1 MKKQIFKAMDS
12 QIDQILKQHIEWKN
26 FCIESL
32 KKGEFSLGGLD
43 ATKNSMIK
51 LFQRDKFFLELY
63 LRAFNRKKEAFPPK
77 VH

>member
-1 MKKQIFKAMDS
+1 MKKKILRTMES
-12 QIDQILKQHIEWKN
+12 QIDHILKQHIEWKN

-32 KKGEFSLGGLD
+32 KNGEFTLGELD

-63 LRAFNRKKEAFPPK
+63 LRAFKQKKEIFTPNI
-77 VH
+77 H

>member
-1 MKKQIFKAMDS
+1 MKKQIFIAMDV
-12 QIDQILKQHIEWKN
+12 QIDQILKQHIEWKD

-32 KKGEFSLGGLD
+32 KNDEFSLGGLD

-63 LRAFNRKKEAFPPK
+63 LRAFKRRKEALPPK

>member
-1 MKKQIFKAMDS
+1 MKKKIFRMMDT
-12 QIDQILKQHIEWKN
+12 QIDHILKQHIEWKD

-32 KKGEFSLGGLD
+32 KNEEFALAGLD
-43 ATKNSMIK
+43 ATKNTMIK

-63 LRAFNRKKEAFPPK
+63 LRAFKRKKVAFPPK

>member
-1 MKKQIFKAMDS
+1 MES
-12 QIDQILKQHIEWKN
+12 QIDHILKQHIEWKN

-32 KKGEFSLGGLD
+32 KNEKFTLDELD
-43 ATKNSMIK
+43 ATKNTMIK

-63 LRAFNRKKEAFPPK
+63 LRAFNRKKVAFPPK

>member
-1 MKKQIFKAMDS
+1 MYT
-12 QIDQILKQHIEWKN
+12 QIDHILKQHIEWKD

-32 KKGEFSLGGLD
+32 KNDEFTFAGLD
-43 ATKNSMIK
+43 ATKNSMIN

-63 LRAFNRKKEAFPPK
+63 LRAFKRKKEVFTPK

>member
-1 MKKQIFKAMDS
+1 MKIFIPMDA
-12 QIDQILKQHIEWKN
+12 QIDHILKQHIEWKD

-32 KKGEFSLGGLD
+32 KNDEFTLGGLD
-43 ATKNSMIK
+43 ATKNTMIK

-63 LRAFNRKKEAFPPK
+63 LRAFKRKKEVFPPK